1 MNASL
6 KILAL
11 SFFIFF
17 SLYSSAYSAELI
29 QDKQE
34 ILKAKVVEIIQN
46 TNREIRG
53 TGIVSKYQ
61 EVKIEILEGEQK
73 GATIL
78 IENDYIQLKDSQ
90 KFYLLKT
97 TRFDDGKITYAV
109 SDIYRLPWIIFFVIL
124 FIVLVLIFGGI
135 QGMRGL
141 LSLAGGLLLI
151 FYLLLPQIIAG
162 TSPILIGC
170 IVASLISIIG
180 SYITHGFNRT
190 TTSAVI
196 GMVTT
201 VIMTG
206 LLAYFAVHITS
217 LSGMDSE
224 EAMYLTINSA
234 GSINLQGLLLSGIII
249 GLLGVLYDSAIGQS
263 ISVEELWRA
272 DPTLSKK
279 YVFKRA
285 LRIGREHIGAL
296 VNTLSLAYVGA
307 ALPLLVLFSF
317 PSYGSANLLINRE
330 LFATEII
337 RAMIGSIGLVLA
349 VPITTFISVWM
360 LHGVKFTG
368 HKHEHSHSHGH
379 SHLK

>member
-1 MNASL
+1 MN
-6 KILAL
+6 
-11 SFFIFF
+11 SFFRILLVGFFILIPSF
-17 SLYSSAYSAELI
+17 SLSASELI

-34 ILKAKVVEIIQN
+34 ILKAKVVEITESADKEIQS
-46 TNREIRG
+46 

-61 EVKIEILEGEQK
+61 KIKVEILQGEQQ
-73 GATIL
+73 GQNIF
-78 IENDYIQLKDSQ
+78 IENDYIQLKKGQ
-90 KFYLLKT
+90 KFYLLKN
-97 TRFDDGKITYAV
+97 TRFDDGKVTYAV
-109 SDIYRLPWIIFFVIL
+109 SDVYRLPWILFFVIL
-124 FIVLVLIFGGI
+124 FIVLVVFFGGM
-135 QGMRGL
+135 QGLRGL
-141 LSLAGGLLLI
+141 LSLVGGLLLI

-196 GMVTT
+196 GMVAT
-201 VIMTG
+201 VIITG
-206 LLAYFAVHITS
+206 LLAYFAVYITN
-217 LSGMDSE
+217 LTGMDSE
-224 EAMYLTINSA
+224 EAMYLTINSQ
-234 GSINLQGLLLSGIII
+234 GVINLQGLLLSGIII
-249 GLLGVLYDSAIGQS
+249 GLLGVLYDSAIGQA

-272 DPTLSKK
+272 DPKLSKS
-279 YVFKRA
+279 YVFKRS

-317 PSYGSANLLINRE
+317 PSYGSANFLINRE

-360 LHGVKFTG
+360 LHGVKFKGQT
-368 HKHEHSHSHGH
+368 HSHSH
-379 SHLK
+379 SHTH

>member
-1 MNASL
+1 MQKMR
-6 KILAL
+6 KII
-11 SFFIFF
+11 FILFLF
-17 SLYSSAYSAELI
+17 LTIHNSAYSAEIL

-34 ILKAKVVEIIQN
+34 ILKAKVVEII
-46 TNREIRG
+46 TDTDREIRG

-61 EVKIEILEGEQK
+61 EIKIEILEGEQK

-78 IENDYIQLKDSQ
+78 IENDYIQLKDNQ

-196 GMVTT
+196 GMVAT

-317 PSYGSANLLINRE
+317 PSYGSANLLVNRE

>member
-34 ILKAKVVEIIQN
+34 VLKAKVVEIIQN

-224 EAMYLTINSA
+224 EAMYLTINSS

-317 PSYGSANLLINRE
+317 PSYGSANLLVNRE